1 MKRTGDRPVDGNLST
16 GFDGA
21 ASQDP
26 GPKKYGGLKKFGLSC
41 AAIAVALPVISACSS
56 GYTAGTIN
64 IYAPADGATFIEEA
78 ANTCTANSNGEY
90 KIKTVALP
98 KAADDQRLQ
107 LARRLAGNDKGLDLM
122 GMDVVWTAEFA
133 DAGWIEPVPDDLA
146 AKVAETTLGGPVET
160 ALWKTD
166 DDEQKRLYAIPTWT
180 NTQLL
185 WYRKDVLQQYLNR
198 PTPPATWDQMLVENE
213 EIRKAGGPSYIMV
226 QGKQYEGLMVWFN
239 SVLVSAGGQVLDP
252 DDPEKQTLNDT
263 PEHRA
268 ATLKALQTLKA
279 VATAPGRDP
288 SITNSDE
295 SSARLGM
302 ESGLATF
309 EVNWPFVFPSM
320 RSNSAAGDVAF
331 LKEVQQQYGP
341 MFADP
346 DNPPADSE
354 LAPANELVQ
363 TKFDFARY
371 PGVEADQPSRVT
383 LGGVNIAVAD
393 TSQQKELA
401 FKAAE
406 CLTNEQSQKLYSIS
420 GGTPP
425 TIESIYS
432 DPEFQAAYPMG
443 DAIKAQLE
451 TDSAALRPASPDYQ
465 AISTL
470 ITAKLSPVG
479 SWDPEPMVDILAEQV
494 DKAIQGEGLIP

>member
-1 MKRTGDRPVDGNLST
+1 MRSKGDPTGSDGRS
-16 GFDGA
+16 A
-21 ASQDP
+21 
-26 GPKKYGGLKKFGLSC
+26 GPKKYGGLKKLGLSC
-41 AAIAVALPVISACSS
+41 AAVAVALPVLSACSS
-56 GYTAGTIN
+56 GYTTGTIN
-64 IYAPADGATFIEEA
+64 VYAPADGASFIEEA
-78 ANTCTANSNGEY
+78 GNTCTAESNGEY
-90 KIKTVALP
+90 KIKTTALP

-133 DAGWIEPVPDDLA
+133 DAGWIEPVPDEMA
-146 AKVAETTLGGPVET
+146 AEIKATTLGGPYET
-160 ALWKTD
+160 ALWKTND
-166 DDEQKRLYAIPTWT
+166 DNEKRLYAIPTWT

-185 WYRKDVLQQYLNR
+185 WYRKDVIEQYLNR
-198 PTPPATWDQMLVENE
+198 PTPPATWDQMLAENE

-239 SVLVSAGGQVLDP
+239 SVLASAGGQVLDP
-252 DDPEKQTLNDT
+252 DDPNKQTLNDT

-279 VATAPGRDP
+279 VATAPGADP

-302 ESGLATF
+302 ESGQATF

-320 RSNSAAGDVAF
+320 RSNAAAGDVAF
-331 LKEVQQQYGP
+331 LSNVNAEFGP
-341 MFADP
+341 LFADP
-346 DNPPADSE
+346 DNPPADAD
-354 LAPANELVQ
+354 LAPVNAAVQ
-363 TKFDFARY
+363 TAFDFSRY
-371 PGVEADQPSRVT
+371 PGVLPDEQSKVT

-393 TSQQKELA
+393 TSQQKDLA
-401 FKAAE
+401 FKAAA

-425 TIESIYS
+425 TIGSIYD
-432 DPEFQAAYPMG
+432 DPAFEDAYPMG

-451 TDSAALRPASPDYQ
+451 TGSAALRPASPDYQ

-479 SWDPEPMVDILAEQV
+479 SWDPEAMVDILAEQV
-494 DKAIQGEGLIP
+494 TKAIEGEGLIP

>member
-1 MKRTGDRPVDGNLST
+1 MKRKGDRPADAKSSAGVDGA
-16 GFDGA
+16 G
-21 ASQDP
+21 SQDS
-26 GPKKYGGLKKFGLSC
+26 GPKKYGSLKKFGLSC
-41 AAIAVALPVISACSS
+41 AAIAVALPVVSACSS
-56 GYTAGTIN
+56 GYSAGTIN
-64 IYAPADGATFIEEA
+64 IYAPADGASFIEEA
-78 ANTCTANSNGEY
+78 ANTCTAESNGEY
-90 KIKTVALP
+90 KIKTFALP

-133 DAGWIEPVPDDLA
+133 DAGWMEPVPDDLA
-146 AKVAETTLGGPVET
+146 AKIVDTTLGGPTET

-166 DDEQKRLYAIPTWT
+166 DDAEKRLYAIPTWT

-198 PTPPATWDQMLVENE
+198 TTPPATWDQMLVENE

-252 DDPEKQTLNDT
+252 ENPDKQTLNDT

-279 VATAPGRDP
+279 VATAPGHDP

-302 ESGLATF
+302 ESGQATF

-331 LKEVQQQYGP
+331 LSEVNEQFGP
-341 MFADP
+341 MFADA
-346 DNPPADSE
+346 DNPPADAD
-354 LAPANELVQ
+354 LAPVNEVVQ
-363 TKFDFARY
+363 TKFDFSRY
-371 PGVEADQPSRVT
+371 PGVQEGQPSRVT

-393 TSQQKELA
+393 TSQQKDLA

-425 TIESIYS
+425 TIAKIYE
-432 DPEFQAAYPMG
+432 DPDFKAAYPMG

-451 TDSAALRPASPDYQ
+451 TGSAALRPASPDYQ

>member
-1 MKRTGDRPVDGNLST
+1 MKRKGDRPAEGKLSA
-16 GFDGA
+16 GIDGA
-21 ASQDP
+21 GFPDS

-41 AAIAVALPVISACSS
+41 AAIAVALPVISACDS
-56 GYTAGTIN
+56 GSTPGTIN
-64 IYAPADGATFIEEA
+64 IYAPADGASFIEEA
-78 ANTCTANSNGEY
+78 GATCTANSNGEY
-90 KIKTVALP
+90 KVKTFVLP
-98 KAADDQRLQ
+98 KSADDQRLQ
-107 LARRLAGNDKGLDLM
+107 LARRLAGDDHGLDLM

-133 DAGWIEPVPDDLA
+133 NAGWMEPVPDDLA
-146 AKVAETTLGGPVET
+146 AKVADTTLGGPIET
-160 ALWKTD
+160 ALWKTAD
-166 DDEQKRLYAIPTWT
+166 DANARLYAIPTWT

-185 WYRKDVLQQYLNR
+185 WYRKDVLQQYLGR
-198 PTPPATWDQMLVENE
+198 TTPPTTWDQMLVENE
-213 EIRKAGGPSYIMV
+213 QIRKAGGPSYIMV

-239 SVLVSAGGQVLDP
+239 SVLVSAGGRVLDP
-252 DDPEKQTLNDT
+252 ANPDKQTLNDT

-268 ATLKALQTLKA
+268 ATLKALQVLKA
-279 VATAPGRDP
+279 VATAPGHDP

-302 ESGLATF
+302 ESGQATF

-320 RSNSAAGDVAF
+320 RTNSAAGDVAF
-331 LKEVQQQYGP
+331 LKEVEQQYGP

-346 DNPPADSE
+346 DNPPADAD
-354 LAPANELVQ
+354 LAPVNDLVR
-363 TKFDFARY
+363 TKFDFSRY
-371 PGVEADQPSRVT
+371 PGVQEGENSRVT

-406 CLTNEQSQKLYSIS
+406 CLTDEQSQKLYAIS

-425 TIESIYS
+425 TIASIYD
-432 DPEFQAAYPMG
+432 DPEFTAAYPMG
-443 DAIKAQLE
+443 DLIKAQLE
-451 TDSAALRPASPDYQ
+451 SESAALRPASPAYQ

-479 SWDPEPMVDILAEQV
+479 SWDPEPMVDVLAEQV
-494 DKAIQGEGLIP
+494 DKALKGEGLIP